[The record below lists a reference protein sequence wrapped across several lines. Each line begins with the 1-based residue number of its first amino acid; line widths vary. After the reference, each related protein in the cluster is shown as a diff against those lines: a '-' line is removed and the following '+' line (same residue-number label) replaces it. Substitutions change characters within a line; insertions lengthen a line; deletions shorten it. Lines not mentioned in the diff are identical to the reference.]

1 VTDVSTSSEP
11 LLEICDLV
19 KHYKLR
25 RKWLKTGAAPTVK
38 AVDGVSLSIGRR
50 ETLALVGESGCGKTT
65 LGRLVLRLERPTAG
79 DIRFDGSS
87 WLELDRRSL
96 REGRKHIQAIFQDPL
111 GALDPRRTVRQ
122 SLVEALDAH
131 RLLGGRSARSARA
144 GELLESVGLRAD
156 VGKRYP
162 HELSGGQRQRVT
174 VARAIAVSP
183 KFIVADEAVSA
194 LDVSVQAQII
204 NLLADLQESLDIS
217 YLFISH
223 GLATVRHVAD
233 RVGVMYLGKLVELA
247 PAEALFSSAAHPY
260 TTALLAAA
268 PAPEPRVSV
277 RRRMLTGEIPSAT
290 NLPSGCRFRTRCP
303 KAQAPCAEI
312 EPPLAPVR
320 EGHEVACHF
329 PDLSPATSRRE
340 PEPEGATSE

>member
-1 VTDVSTSSEP
+1 MEP
-11 LLEICDLV
+11 LLELRDLV
-19 KHYKLR
+19 KHYTLR
-25 RKWLKTGAAPTVK
+25 RQWWKGGAAPVVK

-65 LGRLVLRLERPTAG
+65 LGRLVLRLERPTSG
-79 DIRFDGSS
+79 DILFDGAS
-87 WLELDRRSL
+87 WLELNRRSL

-122 SLVEALDAH
+122 SIVEALDAH
-131 RLLGGRSARSARA
+131 NLLGSRSARSDRA

-174 VARAIAVSP
+174 IARAIAVNP

-204 NLLADLQESLDIS
+204 NLLADLQETLDIS

-247 PAEALFSSAAHPY
+247 PAEELFSRPAHPY

-268 PAPEPRVSV
+268 PAPEPEAVV
-277 RRRMLTGEIPSAT
+277 RKRTLAGEIPSAT

-303 KAQAPCAEI
+303 KAQAVCAEV
-312 EPPLAPVR
+312 EPPLVSIRA
-320 EGHEVACHF
+320 GHDVACHF
-329 PDLSPATSRRE
+329 PDLSPAESRDRRE
-340 PEPEGATSE
+340 PTHVGA

>member
-1 VTDVSTSSEP
+1 MTQLETVPAATGAEP
-11 LLEICDLV
+11 LLEIRDLV
-19 KHYKLR
+19 KHYRLR
-25 RKWLKTGAAPTVK
+25 RQWWKGGVAPVVK

-65 LGRLVLRLERPTAG
+65 LGRLVLRLERPTSG
-79 DIRFDGSS
+79 EIDFDGAS
-87 WLELDRRSL
+87 WLDLDRRSL
-96 REGRKHIQAIFQDPL
+96 RDGRKHIQAIFQDPL

-122 SLVEALDAH
+122 SIVEAMDAH
-131 RLLGGRSARSARA
+131 GLLGSRSARSARA

-174 VARAIAVSP
+174 IARAIAVNP
-183 KFIVADEAVSA
+183 KFVVADEAVSA

-204 NLLADLQESLDIS
+204 NLLAELQESLDIS

-247 PAEALFSSAAHPY
+247 PAEELFSHPAHPY
-260 TTALLAAA
+260 TSALLAAA
-268 PAPEPRVSV
+268 PAPEPKKVKK
-277 RRRMLTGEIPSAT
+277 RRMLSGEIPSAT

-303 KAQAPCAEI
+303 KAQALCAEV
-312 EPPLAPVR
+312 EPPLVR
-320 EGHEVACHF
+320 LRDGHEAACHF
-329 PDLSPATSRRE
+329 PDLTPAAEGSPS
-340 PEPEGATSE
+340 